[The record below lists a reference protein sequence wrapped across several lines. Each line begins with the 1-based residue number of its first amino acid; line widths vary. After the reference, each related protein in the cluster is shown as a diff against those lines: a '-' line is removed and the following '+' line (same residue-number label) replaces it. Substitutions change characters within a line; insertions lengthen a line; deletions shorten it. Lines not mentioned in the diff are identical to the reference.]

1 MAQLGEAGSEACA
14 KGTTVGNHPII
25 DIRGLT
31 LSTDPIEPEGNRACA
46 DRVTLLENINLQIF
60 PGETVLITG
69 HSGSGKTSLLRVLNG
84 LIPHI
89 IPGNITGFVEVA
101 GQVPWK
107 VELPEAG
114 SVSASVFQNPRTQ
127 FFATDVLS
135 ELSFAPAN
143 RNVPREE
150 ILERVA
156 QVAPAM
162 GVASM
167 LDCRMDEL
175 SGGECQLVAI
185 ASAVVGQPKV
195 YLLDEPTANLD
206 DRSTQQVSEAIAEL
220 RRRGATILIA
230 EHRLHH
236 LHGLVDR
243 VVEMRGGRVL
253 RDMPAQEFWSL
264 DQQARVAAGLRCFDM
279 PSSVHVP
286 EVPRVKT
293 RENSHHRFTEGLVLG
308 DFDVPGLRNEGAL
321 QFPRGAITCITGDN
335 GAGKTTLVRS
345 IVGLCKPMGT
355 VELDGEVL
363 SIRERR
369 KRSFA
374 VMQDVNRQLFASSLV
389 DEMLL
394 SVGHRSSVN
403 AEEIEMVL
411 ASLGLGEMGERHPLS
426 LSGGQRQRLAVATAK
441 VAGADVIAFDEPTCG
456 LDHTAMTH
464 MGRVIRDCAED
475 GAVVL
480 VVTHDREL
488 IEEIADFE
496 LRMPS
501 GEAAWSM

>member
-1 MAQLGEAGSEACA
+1 ME
-14 KGTTVGNHPII
+14 NHPII

-31 LSTDPIEPEGNRACA
+31 LTTDPIDPAGKLACE
-46 DRVTLLENINLQIF
+46 DRVTLLEDVSLQIF
-60 PGETVLITG
+60 PGETVLVTG

-89 IPGNITGFVEVA
+89 TPGNITGSVEVA

-107 VELPEAG
+107 VELSDAG

-135 ELSFAPAN
+135 ELSFASAN
-143 RNVPREE
+143 RQVPREE
-150 ILERVA
+150 IHERVM

-162 GVASM
+162 GVEFL
-167 LDCRMDEL
+167 LDRRMGEL
-175 SGGECQLVAI
+175 SGGERQRVAI
-185 ASAVVGQPKV
+185 ASAVVGQPQV

-206 DRSTQQVSEAIAEL
+206 DQSTQQVSDAIAEL
-220 RRRGATILIA
+220 RHQGATILIA

-236 LHGLVDR
+236 LDGLVDR

-253 RDMPAQEFWSL
+253 REMPAQEFWSL
-264 DQQARVAAGLRCFDM
+264 DQQARISGGMRCFDL

-286 EVPRVKT
+286 EVPKVKT
-293 RENSHHRFTEGLVLG
+293 CGNGHHRATEGLVLRK
-308 DFDVPGLRNEGAL
+308 FEVPGLLNVGSLR
-321 QFPRGAITCITGDN
+321 FPRGAVTCITGEN
-335 GAGKTTLVRS
+335 GVGKTTLVRS
-345 IVGLCKPMGT
+345 IVGLHKPMGT
-355 VELDGEVL
+355 VELDGEEL

-374 VMQDVNRQLFASSLV
+374 VMQDVNRQLFARSLV
-389 DEMLL
+389 EEMLL

-403 AEEIEMVL
+403 AEEIETVL
-411 ASLGLGEMGERHPLS
+411 ASLDLGGMGKRHPLS

-456 LDHTAMTH
+456 LDLNAMKH
-464 MGRVIRDCAED
+464 MGRVIRNCAEE

-488 IEEIADFE
+488 IAEIADFE
-496 LRMPS
+496 LRMP
-501 GEAAWSM
+501 GGGQRG